1 MIKQLILFMAALVV
15 VTACS
20 KQTSTTKS
28 TVANK
33 HHIETSPV
41 GIYIGTLEVRDV
53 AGPRLEDVEMTIDEG
68 GRATWELMSDS
79 ASVHQLRWEQKG
91 NHITIKDNEGT
102 DIIFVRDGTDLVV
115 VKAEDAGQVLDDFVG
130 KRYVRKNPIN
140 EMDPLKELAGWYSS
154 DTENSFF
161 HLIVQPDGKSQFVL
175 SERSNSDYS
184 YPLGVWGNAT
194 TALDVKGKRIVVEY
208 SLGREEAEKARIIFQ
223 HESNGD
229 LRYFFGNHP
238 SKDPKNKFS
247 REKTILRKHR
257 NSKTYSGQHGF
268 KLCLNPDG
276 SGLSLMPSHYAEFNR
291 WSGDLESGFL
301 FVGVSEAYVGLKIT
315 PEGHLKEAPLLT
327 WGNWDTHLSHGGKV
341 LFKEVAWSTNSISL
355 RKLLAAHRPGKGEIR
370 TAVRAFEESVRRS
383 INKNQ
388 GVLTGANFASV
399 KKLSLENPVIKD
411 LTPLTKLSN
420 LTDLK
425 LSLFHVRD
433 LTPLSKL
440 KKLEKLSLSGCPS
453 IDLKTA
459 ANLKQIKSLRL
470 YKNQIRDLTPLA
482 GLSTLEHF
490 EMEEYQITDL
500 GPLKK
505 LTDLK
510 EINLQ
515 SLHFGLL
522 KEVADTKIS
531 KKQIESL
538 KKALPK
544 CRVLS
549 DYD

>member
-1 MIKQLILFMAALVV
+1 MMKRLIFLVAASAM

-20 KQTSTTKS
+20 KPAAVTKQQ
-28 TVANK
+28 V
-33 HHIETSPV
+33 ETSPV
-41 GIYIGTLEVRDV
+41 GTYIGTFESKDV
-53 AGPRLEDVEMTIDEG
+53 DEAKLEDVEITLNEG
-68 GRATWELMSDS
+68 GRATWKLLDDSDR
-79 ASVHQLRWEQKG
+79 VFQFGWEQKE
-91 NHITIKDNEGT
+91 NQIIIKNPEDT
-102 DIIFVRDGTDLVV
+102 DRDSMQIIFKRDGTDLVV
-115 VKAEDAGQVLDDFVG
+115 IKVEDAGQAPDGFVG
-130 KRYVRKNPIN
+130 KRFVRKNAIN
-140 EMDPLKELAGWYSS
+140 EMAPPKGLAGWYSS

-161 HLIVQPDGKSQFVL
+161 HLIVHPDGKSQIVL
-175 SERSNSDYS
+175 SKRDNSDFS
-184 YPLGVWGNAT
+184 YPLGSWGNAT
-194 TALDVKGKRIVVEY
+194 TALDAKDKRIIVEY
-208 SLGREEAEKARIIFQ
+208 SLDREEAEKARVIFQ
-223 HESNGD
+223 HEPNGD

-238 SKDPKNKFS
+238 SKDPEDKFS

-268 KLCLNPDG
+268 KLCLNPNG
-276 SGLSLMPSHYAEFNR
+276 SGLILMPSHYAVFNR

-301 FVGVSEAYVGLKIT
+301 FVGDSEAYVGLKIT

-327 WGNWDTHLSHGGKV
+327 WGNWDTHLSHDGKV

-355 RKLLAAHRPGKGEIR
+355 RKLLAAHRPGKAE
-370 TAVRAFEESVRRS
+370 AQAVVRAFEESVRRS
-383 INKNQ
+383 INKNEE
-388 GVLTGANFASV
+388 VLTDANFASV
-399 KKLSLENPVIKD
+399 KKLRLENPVIND

-482 GLSTLEHF
+482 GLSALEHF
-490 EMEEYQITDL
+490 EMEEYQIADL

-505 LTDLK
+505 LTGLK

-515 SLHFGLL
+515 SLHFDLL

-531 KKQIESL
+531 KEQIESL

-544 CRVLS
+544 CRVLI